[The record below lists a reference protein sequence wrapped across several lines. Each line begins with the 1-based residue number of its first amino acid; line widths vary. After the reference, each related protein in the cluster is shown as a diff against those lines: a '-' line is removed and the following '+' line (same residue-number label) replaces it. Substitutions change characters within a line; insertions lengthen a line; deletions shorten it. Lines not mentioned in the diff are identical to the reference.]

1 MKIVVRNSGIYWK
14 GVTYWDEIIEF
25 NCPGNGTKRDPFII
39 TPETH
44 PPRFFKILGSD
55 KHVIIKNTWVRDL
68 TLDSSENVSI
78 INCFIERISIINSA
92 NCILENCNLKYGI
105 FLLKSKNNIIRNCE
119 LGWLVLKKADEN
131 KIIKNKVQELSLK
144 KSSFNEL
151 DSNIIQYS
159 TIQGVNDYLIIE
171 NGNFPKIY
179 LKKSNKIIFNKINME
194 NIKILKSSDISMIF
208 FR

>member
-1 MKIVVRNSGIYWK
+1 M
-14 GVTYWDEIIEF
+14 
-25 NCPGNGTKRDPFII
+25 
-39 TPETH
+39 
-44 PPRFFKILGSD
+44 
-55 KHVIIKNTWVRDL
+55 
-68 TLDSSENVSI
+68 
-78 INCFIERISIINSA
+78 
-92 NCILENCNLKYGI
+92 KYGI